1 MSVLVLLALTVYKV
15 DKVRCLSLRD
25 HRLYFPILDPR
36 SQWAGSYKFGA
47 VIVNV

>member
-1 MSVLVLLALTVYKV
+1 MDALKDVATGERVLNGFRQCGY
-15 DKVRCLSLRD
+15 
-25 HRLYFPILDPR
+25 ILDPR